1 MRYSRKTL
9 LASSLQSVFDWHL
22 NPEAIVKLT
31 PPWQP
36 MEVVECQK
44 LAENS
49 RAVFRTRILGFPF
62 YWEAEH
68 FDVQLNKQFCD
79 RQVRGPFR
87 QWVHHHL
94 FIAKGNG
101 TCLMID
107 EVDFTL
113 PGPQLINRIL
123 GNIIYRKIDALFEF
137 RHQVLL
143 QQFGERK
150 KKTGSLSQDTGNKL
164 VHQSTGTAP

>member
-1 MRYSRKTL
+1 MQYSRKTL
-9 LASSLQSVFDWHL
+9 LASSVQSVFDWHL
-22 NPEAIVKLT
+22 SPEAILNLT

-36 MEVVECQK
+36 MEVLEYSE

-49 RAVFRTRILGFPF
+49 LAVFRTRILGIPF

-79 RQVRGPFR
+79 RQVKGPFR
-87 QWVHHHL
+87 KWIHRHL
-94 FIAKGNG
+94 FLAKGNE

-107 EVDFTL
+107 EIDFTL
-113 PGPQLINRIL
+113 TRARWINRIL
-123 GNIIYRKIDALFEF
+123 GNVIYRKIDALFEF
-137 RHQVLL
+137 RHQVLQ
-143 QQFGERK
+143 QQFGKRK
-150 KKTGSLSQDTGNKL
+150 KKTGSLIQDAGNKL

>member
-143 QQFGERK
+143 QQFGEPGE
-150 KKTGSLSQDTGNKL
+150 KTNTVHQDAGKRL
-164 VHQSTGTAP
+164 VHQSTGTTP

>member
-1 MRYSRKTL
+1 MS
-9 LASSLQSVFDWHL
+9 
-22 NPEAIVKLT
+22 PEAILILT

-36 MEVVECQK
+36 MEVIEYSE

-49 RAVFRTRILGFPF
+49 LAVFRTRILGIPF

-79 RQVRGPFR
+79 RQVKGPFR
-87 QWVHHHL
+87 KWIHRHL
-94 FIAKGNG
+94 FLAKGNE

-107 EVDFTL
+107 EIDFTL
-113 PGPQLINRIL
+113 TRARWINRIL
-123 GNIIYRKIDALFEF
+123 GNVIYRKIDALFEF

-150 KKTGSLSQDTGNKL
+150 KKTGSLSQDAGNKL
-164 VHQSTGTAP
+164 VRQSTGTAP